1 MCTIGQRG
9 LDVVGDVEARHHEA
23 DRDGVALHYVTAGH
37 GPPLVLLHGFLG
49 TWWAWRRVIPWLA
62 QDYRVIAVDMRG
74 YGDSDKP
81 VRADDPGFGYDS
93 RNLAE
98 DLHPGLVSCGRAR
111 STRRAARR
119 AGSRARPL
127 ACSSVTRC
135 PAKPMPPGVRWCSR
149 GHKPGYASFTE
160 DTSRASSQVGAVRGA

>member
-1 MCTIGQRG
+1 VALI
-9 LDVVGDVEARHHEA
+9 VVGDVEARHHEA

-81 VRADDPGFGYDS
+81 GRRS
-93 RNLAE
+93 RLR
-98 DLHPGLVSCGRAR
+98 LRQSQP
-111 STRRAARR
+111 RR
-119 AGSRARPL
+119 GSASWLGELRARPVYT
-127 ACSSVTRC
+127 ARCSPRGKPGT
-135 PAKPMPPGVRWCSR
+135 PARVLLCHPLSGQADATGRPLVFARTQAGVR
-149 GHKPGYASFTE
+149 
-160 DTSRASSQVGAVRGA
+160 